1 MKWIWMERPRVRRE
15 LTWIQLLPPDP
26 GTDVVSRCSRRWP
39 HEGVDPIE
47 RQQQH
52 RSGRVGW
59 LRAAVL
65 GADDGIVSTASLTI
79 GVAAA
84 AASRSAILVAG
95 LAGLVAGAMSMAA
108 GEYVSVSSQRD
119 AERADITLERQQ
131 QQADPDLELAEL
143 TDIYVRR
150 GLDPDLAGTVAATL
164 MQADPLG
171 AHLRDEL
178 GLSDHT
184 RARPVQAAVVS
195 AASFAVGAGLPLL
208 ALLLAPPAS
217 RIAVIA
223 ASALGLLAL
232 LGVLGGRLGGAAAR
246 RAAVRVT
253 VGGGLAMAA
262 TALIG
267 RLVGAADL

>member
-1 MKWIWMERPRVRRE
+1 VA
-15 LTWIQLLPPDP
+15 
-26 GTDVVSRCSRRWP
+26 GTA
-39 HEGVDPIE
+39 EEVDPVA
-47 RQQQH
+47 RQEQH

-65 GADDGIVSTASLTI
+65 GADDGIVSTASLMI

-84 AASRSAILVAG
+84 AASRSTILVAG

-119 AERADITLERQQ
+119 AERADITRERQQ

-150 GLDPDLAGTVAATL
+150 GLDEQLAGTVAATL
-164 MQADPLG
+164 MRADPLN

-178 GLSDHT
+178 GMT
-184 RARPVQAAVVS
+184 QQARARPVQAALVS
-195 AASFAVGAGLPLL
+195 AASFAAGAALPLL
-208 ALLLAPPAS
+208 GLLLAPPAS

-232 LGVLGGRLGGAAAR
+232 LGALGARLGGAAAG

>member
-1 MKWIWMERPRVRRE
+1 VNGMAGEVGSIA
-15 LTWIQLLPPDP
+15 
-26 GTDVVSRCSRRWP
+26 
-39 HEGVDPIE
+39 
-47 RQQQH
+47 RQEQH

-84 AASRSAILVAG
+84 AASRSTILVAG

-119 AERADITLERQQ
+119 AERADITRERRQ
-131 QQADPDLELAEL
+131 QQADPDLELVEL
-143 TDIYVRR
+143 TDTYVRR
-150 GLDPDLAGTVAATL
+150 GLGPDLARTVAASL
-164 MQADPLG
+164 MRADPLG

-178 GLSDHT
+178 GMNEQA
-184 RARPVQAAVVS
+184 RARPVQAAAVS
-195 AASFAVGAGLPLL
+195 AASVAVGAAVPLL
-208 ALLLAPPAS
+208 ALLLAPPVG
-217 RIAVIA
+217 RIAAIG
-223 ASALGLLAL
+223 ASALAL
-232 LGVLGGRLGGAAAR
+232 LGLLGALGGRLGGAAAG
-246 RAAVRVT
+246 RAAVRAT

-267 RLVGAADL
+267 RLAGAASL

>member
-1 MKWIWMERPRVRRE
+1 MPDQATNPRVSLRE
-15 LTWIQLLPPDP
+15 TSPPAA
-26 GTDVVSRCSRRWP
+26 TSA
-39 HEGVDPIE
+39 GVDPIA
-47 RQQQH
+47 RQQH

-65 GADDGIVSTASLTI
+65 GADDGIISTASLMI

-95 LAGLVAGAMSMAA
+95 LAGLAAGAMAMAA

-119 AERADITLERQQ
+119 AERADVVRERQ
-131 QQADPDLELAEL
+131 QQADPGLELAEL
-143 TDIYVRR
+143 TDVYVRR
-150 GLDPDLAGTVAATL
+150 GLDEQLAGTVAATL
-164 MQADPLG
+164 MRADPLG

-178 GLSDHT
+178 GLSDQT
-184 RARPVQAAVVS
+184 RARPVQAALVS
-195 AASFAVGAGLPLL
+195 AASFAVGAALPLL
-208 ALLLAPPAS
+208 ALLLAPPPA

-232 LGVLGGRLGGAAAR
+232 LGAVGGRLGGAPAG
-246 RAAVRVT
+246 RAALRVT
-253 VGGGLAMAA
+253 LGGGLAMAA

-267 RLVGAADL
+267 RLVGAAGL

>member
-1 MKWIWMERPRVRRE
+1 MGRPWVWQERKWIQP
-15 LTWIQLLPPDP
+15 LPLGP
-26 GTDVVSRCSRRWP
+26 GTPPWWRVVRDAGRMRRWI
-39 HEGVDPIE
+39 PIA

-65 GADDGIVSTASLTI
+65 GADDGIVSTASLMI

-84 AASRSAILVAG
+84 AASVSTILVAG

-119 AERADITLERQQ
+119 AERADITRERHE

-150 GLDPDLAGTVAATL
+150 GLDEQLAGTVAATL
-164 MQADPLG
+164 MRADPL
-171 AHLRDEL
+171 ATHLREEL
-178 GLSDHT
+178 GLSAQT
-184 RARPVQAAVVS
+184 RARPVQAALVS
-195 AASFAVGAGLPLL
+195 AASFAAGAALPLL
-208 ALLLAPPAS
+208 ALLLAPPTD
-217 RIAVIA
+217 RVTVIA

-232 LGVLGGRLGGAAAR
+232 LGAVGGRLGGAAAGP
-246 RAAVRVT
+246 AAVRVAL
-253 VGGGLAMAA
+253 GGGRAMAA

-267 RLVGAADL
+267 RLVGATGL

>member
-1 MKWIWMERPRVRRE
+1 
-15 LTWIQLLPPDP
+15 
-26 GTDVVSRCSRRWP
+26 
-39 HEGVDPIE
+39 
-47 RQQQH
+47 
-52 RSGRVGW
+52 VGW

-65 GADDGIVSTASLTI
+65 GADDGIVSTASLLI

-84 AASRSAILVAG
+84 VASRSAVLVAG
-95 LAGLVAGAMSMAA
+95 LAGLVAGAMSMAV

-119 AERADITLERQQ
+119 AERADITRERRQQ
-131 QQADPDLELAEL
+131 QVDPEGELAEL
-143 TDIYVRR
+143 TDIYVRC
-150 GLDPDLAGTVAATL
+150 GLGPALAGTVAATL

-178 GLSDHT
+178 GLNEQT
-184 RARPVQAAVVS
+184 RARPVQAALVS
-195 AASFAVGAGLPLL
+195 AASFAGGAALPLL
-208 ALLLAPPAS
+208 ALLLAPPAG

-232 LGVLGGRLGGAAAR
+232 LGAAGGRLGGATAG

-267 RLVGAADL
+267 RLVGAAGL